1 MKRLGKKRKRP
12 TKINSSKN
20 KSSST
25 SIKKPNQKEISSP
38 VDDSLSQNVTQV
50 NTQDKLIELSK
61 DKQGLEKLKKFVDS
75 NLTYDSI
82 KFRNIIFKIGDVLLI
97 QASEE
102 HLIGELIKIIPIN
115 GIKEYPFWPTIQVKW
130 YYKKK
135 DINRKKNNLL
145 IQQNFDA
152 LSDYELFSTNHK
164 DIVFIETILM
174 KVNIYSYDEYDSM
187 EEHNEYTFF
196 TRAKYDPGNEVL
208 IPRFNDW
215 KKGCVCQKPLNPDQ
229 LYIKCDECNGWFH
242 PNCCGIK
249 DEDIEKINKFFC
261 PFCKKKLNLE

>member
-1 MKRLGKKRKRP
+1 MKRLGRKRRHP
-12 TKINSSKN
+12 SKEITIKN

-25 SIKKPNQKEISSP
+25 TIKKPNQKENIAPLQESNT
-38 VDDSLSQNVTQV
+38 QNANQV

-115 GIKEYPFWPTIQVKW
+115 GIKEYPFWPTVQVKW

-145 IQQNFDA
+145 NEQNFNSI
-152 LSDYELFSTNHK
+152 SDYELFPSNHK
-164 DIVFIETILM
+164 DIIYIESIINKC
-174 KVNIYSYDEYDSM
+174 KVYTYEEYDNIKDPSDF
-187 EEHNEYTFF
+187 TFF
-196 TRAKYDPGNEVL
+196 SRAKYEIHSELLQPKFD
-208 IPRFNDW
+208 DW
-215 KKGCVCQKPLNPDQ
+215 KKGCICKKPLNPDQ
-229 LYIKCDECNGWFH
+229 LYIKCDKCNGWYH
-242 PNCCGIK
+242 PKCCGIDEK
-249 DEDIEKINKFFC
+249 DSNKINNFVC
-261 PFCKKKLNLE
+261 PNCKD